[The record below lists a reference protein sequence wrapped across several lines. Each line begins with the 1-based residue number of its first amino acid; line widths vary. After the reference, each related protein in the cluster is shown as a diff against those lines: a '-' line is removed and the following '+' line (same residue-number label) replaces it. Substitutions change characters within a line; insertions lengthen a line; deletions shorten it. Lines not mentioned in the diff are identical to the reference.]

1 MLLFA
6 SAKSNQKQ
14 TEGCGPLDSQRR
26 FKTRAV
32 KYQEEVERFCAL
44 SFFAKIYKCRKTH
57 GHVLNRCEREV
68 VLQTQNRVL
77 RKIEVAVRACRRK
90 QSMKRETA
98 RYLCCG
104 WKGKPVWVGRKLRAK
119 P

>member
-32 KYQEEVERFCAL
+32 KYQAEVERFCAL
-44 SFFAKIYKCRKTH
+44 SF
-57 GHVLNRCEREV
+57 
-68 VLQTQNRVL
+68 L
-77 RKIEVAVRACRRK
+77 RKFISAA
-90 QSMKRETA
+90 KRTA
-98 RYLCCG
+98 MF
-104 WKGKPVWVGRKLRAK
+104 
-119 P
+119 

>member
-32 KYQEEVERFCAL
+32 KYQAEVERFCAL

-57 GHVLNRCEREV
+57 GHVLNRCERGAV
-68 VLQTQNRVL
+68 VQTLGRVKSCRWQVL
-77 RKIEVAVRACRRK
+77 ACRRPPK
-90 QSMKRETA
+90 QGV
-98 RYLCCG
+98 L
-104 WKGKPVWVGRKLRAK
+104 
-119 P
+119 